1 VKIIGGCIAISL
13 VLLAAGASAREQIW
27 ASVPN
32 AAAPK
37 IIRLAK
43 RGDIKAEAQLGWMYS
58 KGRGVPQNYFAAAYW
73 YYLAAQRGHGGAQ
86 FELGLMYNKGE
97 GVPRDFV
104 LAYFWLNLSASQAV
118 GDDRDFKAGIRDAV
132 ASKMT
137 AEQVALAQDMSLGWF
152 GSRESESSGAQIWHP
167 RRPAL

>member
-1 VKIIGGCIAISL
+1 MNNIGRCIAIVL
-13 VLLAAGASAREQIW
+13 ALLAAGAVHASPREQILVS
-27 ASVPN
+27 APYAT
-32 AAAPK
+32 AAK
-37 IIRLAK
+37 VIRLAK
-43 RGDIKAEAQLGWMYS
+43 LGDIKAEARLGWMYS
-58 KGRGVPQNYFAAAYW
+58 KGRGVPQNYFAAAHW

-137 AEQVALAQDMSLGWF
+137 VEQVALAQEMARAWYRL
-152 GSRESESSGAQIWHP
+152 R
-167 RRPAL
+167 

>member
-1 VKIIGGCIAISL
+1 VKNIGRRIAI
-13 VLLAAGASAREQIW
+13 VLAFLCAGAVQAYAREQILVS
-27 ASVPN
+27 APY
-32 AAAPK
+32 AAAPR

-43 RGDIKAEAQLGWMYS
+43 LGDIKAEAQLGWMYS
-58 KGRGVPQNYFAAAYW
+58 KGRGLPQNYFAAAHW

-118 GDDRDFKAGIRDAV
+118 GDDRDFKAGIRDSV

-137 AEQVALAQDMSLGWF
+137 VAQVAVAQEMARAWYQL
-152 GSRESESSGAQIWHP
+152 R
-167 RRPAL
+167 